1 MSRRWKDI
9 LTLHLPLAIVLVF
22 CAYATFNQYGRAQ
35 EGIQRSWA
43 YTFQWPIIGLFA
55 IVVWNRYRKHGNLTR
70 WFTDRYRARVAAYRA
85 EAEAA
90 EHVEQVEQPPDP
102 DAEAWAAYQ
111 ADLRRREAERADVT
125 DGGGSAAPPGWH
137 DRGGSAAPPG
147 LNR

>member
-1 MSRRWKDI
+1 MSQRWKDI
-9 LTLHLPLAIVLVF
+9 LTLHVPLILVLAL
-22 CAYATFNQYGRAQ
+22 CTYATIKQYGRAQ

-70 WFTDRYRARVAAYRA
+70 WFTDRYRSRVEAFSA

-90 EHVEQVEQPPDP
+90 EAAEQPLPLEVPRDP

-111 ADLRRREAERADVT
+111 EDLRRREAARTDVT
-125 DGGGSAAPPGWH
+125 PKGP
-137 DRGGSAAPPG
+137 
-147 LNR
+147 NR

>member
-9 LTLHLPLAIVLVF
+9 LTLHLPLVIVLAF

-70 WFTDRYRARVAAYRA
+70 WFTDRYRSRVETFRA

-90 EHVEQVEQPPDP
+90 EAPPVDP

-111 ADLRRREAERADVT
+111 EDLRRREAGRSDVT
-125 DGGGSAAPPGWH
+125 DQGP
-137 DRGGSAAPPG
+137 
-147 LNR
+147 NR